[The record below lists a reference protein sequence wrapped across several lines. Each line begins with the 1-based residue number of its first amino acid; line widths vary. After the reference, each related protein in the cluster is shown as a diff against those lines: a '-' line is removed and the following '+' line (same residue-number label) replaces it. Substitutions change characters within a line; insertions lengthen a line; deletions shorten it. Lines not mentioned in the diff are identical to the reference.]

1 MRGQRVE
8 IKGINRQIGSPDN
21 DTGFCS
27 ELVNLSPQ
35 LGLKV
40 AGQKEVVSANIPYTR
55 IRMHRINTTTNYIG
69 IKDDATGVGI
79 YHFNH
84 ETGNYIQEI
93 DSFPAGTDV
102 EYTLLNNQLVIS
114 DRTNIK
120 LYVWQFKGTRYEKMS
135 RGLNV
140 RIGSVAEKNYKG
152 DQYVYETRENIPSR
166 NKEELYAS
174 LQAEINKF
182 KIDNKNYCEGLFL
195 YAFSLTLYDG
205 TETGMYDLTVVS
217 TDRKAS
223 TDEDNA
229 FIDIKYASNQGG
241 SLSLNADIFY
251 WWFYQNV
258 KLKVGENKTLRDD
271 YKDLISKINLYVSVP
286 VSRMPI
292 TDEAIEY
299 NVDWS
304 KTDAYSK
311 FIDTPFSFV
320 PFDIK
325 ESGIEKVLL
334 YRQKSWTLDEFC
346 RGFEYNFEFGGDKQT
361 TGATMEVSASDTER
375 AGKMYAY
382 NNKVHFYDS
391 KVRINS
397 LLPEMFNKASN
408 SYMYADIYVY
418 LRTTEKDN
426 ILKYENI
433 KIGTK
438 PGDVL
443 LFPKI
448 NLPDMVVF
456 PDSRAYKML
465 IVVTDGVSI
474 EGYEGRGITIDLSPS
489 PAYNYSYF
497 FGGDAYEGNT
507 TVISQ
512 IPTNLSDTYTETNA
526 INVSANGNPMVFP
539 VSYSYRIDGNITS
552 ITTATES
559 ISQSQVG
566 QYPLQVFTDNGV
578 YALEQGN
585 GAVLYSNIVPIN
597 GDIINNRSVI
607 YTRNGIAYIANG
619 AVYLLNGRHSTKLTE
634 LLEGDLDTYIQ
645 NNESF
650 IKCCANS
657 LYNVTDYLSQVTFRE
672 FTENATLSWCANTNE
687 LIVSNTNYKYSYVYN
702 FTYNSWYKVGGTY
715 EAIEDNFVLT
725 PVTVND
731 KGAVPATGKI
741 KLAAIHAEKER
752 IVNTFCVAP
761 FNTAESCSAGHTVA
775 LVIDNT
781 QVASATFSQTTFMP
795 MIMSVLCEDVSY
807 LEDYDGKLYSLMDL
821 NGKTVMVY
829 NVTTGADLSLSM
841 FEAFSEGVTIPDK
854 AINATISVT
863 VNGKTYTDVF
873 TDSDSVITTL
883 STIAS
888 KINASDTNV
897 YASHHRDTITLTAKN
912 AGLSGNNISI
922 SASTSDP
929 DYIYIKA
936 STMTGGSDINLQP
949 SSYRQILDWSKDDMS
964 KETTVH
970 LHTRPLFLGD
980 KNTYKTVRSALL
992 NCMTNLIGN
1001 QNLSMY
1007 IYASDNLIDWK
1018 CVCAAQRQNC
1028 NISQLTTNRSAKAYK
1043 YFVFMIGG
1051 LVNHKT
1057 QLSDI
1062 ILTIEDVTNKKPR

>member
-27 ELVNLSPQ
+27 ELINLSPQ

-79 YHFNH
+79 YHFNP
-84 ETGNYIQEI
+84 ESGNYIQEI
-93 DSFPAGTDV
+93 DTFPAGTDI

-120 LYVWQFKGTRYEKMS
+120 EYVWEFKNGQYLKSFEGLNFDVSSHFTPAFTSSRHVKDLYATSKEAYITAMQSYVNQFKVE
-135 RGLNV
+135 
-140 RIGSVAEKNYKG
+140 
-152 DQYVYETRENIPSR
+152 
-166 NKEELYAS
+166 NKEYA
-174 LQAEINKF
+174 
-182 KIDNKNYCEGLFL
+182 EGAFL
-195 YAFSLTLYDG
+195 YAFTITLKDG
-205 TETGMYDLTVVS
+205 VETGMYNLTAVNTQWTESPSGLGSFIELDAYIVKPYAEGKPIKTTFKFNNFFQKTTLNIS
-217 TDRKAS
+217 P
-223 TDEDNA
+223 NA
-229 FIDIKYASNQGG
+229 
-241 SLSLNADIFY
+241 NALE
-251 WWFYQNV
+251 
-258 KLKVGENKTLRDD
+258 K
-271 YKDLISKINLYVSVP
+271 YKDQISKVNLYVSRP
-286 VSRMPI
+286 VSKFNFVS
-292 TDEAIEY
+292 DEI
-299 NVDWS
+299 S
-304 KTDAYSK
+304 
-311 FIDTPFSFV
+311 FTPKGV
-320 PFDIK
+320 NFDVEKPETYYTTFEPTMIK
-325 ESGIEKVLL
+325 DSGVEKELL
-334 YRQKSWTLDEFC
+334 YRQKSWSLEEFC
-346 RGFEYNFEFGGDKQT
+346 SGLEYTLEFGGDIQT
-361 TGATMEVSASDTER
+361 TGATMEVSASSIER

-397 LLPEMFNKASN
+397 KLGQLCNPEEENTANFTV
-408 SYMYADIYVY
+408 YVY
-418 LRTTEKDN
+418 LNTGNKDN
-426 ILKYENI
+426 ILKFENI
-433 KIGTK
+433 KVKTIS
-438 PGDVL
+438 DSA
-443 LFPKI
+443 FPNKRVI
-448 NLPDMVVF
+448 SLPDMVVF
-456 PDSRAYKML
+456 PDSRAYKMAFTTDDAS
-465 IVVTDGVSI
+465 VVGFVSTALV
-474 EGYEGRGITIDLSPS
+474 YSMTPS

-497 FGGDAYEGNT
+497 FSDSKTSTVSDYEVLNA
-507 TVISQ
+507 V
-512 IPTNLSDTYTETNA
+512 LSDTYEETNA

-672 FTENATLSWCANTNE
+672 FAENATLSWCANTNE
-687 LIVSNTNYKYSYVYN
+687 LIVSNTDYKYSYVYN

-715 EAIEDNFVLT
+715 EAIEDNFVLS
-725 PVTVND
+725 PVTIND

-741 KLAAIHAEKER
+741 KLSAIHSEKAKT
-752 IVNTFCVAP
+752 ISSLCSASFPTSP
-761 FNTAESCSAGHTVA
+761 SCSAGHTIA

-781 QVASATFSQTTFMP
+781 QVASASFSQTTFMP
-795 MIMSVLCEDVSY
+795 MIMSVLCEDISY
-807 LEDYDGKLYSLMDL
+807 LEDYDGTLYSMIDL
-821 NGKTVMVY
+821 SGKTMRVH
-829 NVTTGADLSLSM
+829 NVTTGNDLASSTFASASTSFDM
-841 FEAFSEGVTIPDK
+841 PDK
-854 AINATISVT
+854 AVNATISVT
-863 VNGKTYTDVF
+863 INGNTYTD
-873 TDSDSVITTL
+873 TYSDSDSVITTL
-883 STIAS
+883 SAITAQ
-888 KINASDTNV
+888 INVSDTNV
-897 YASHHRDTITLTAKN
+897 YASHHRDTITLTAKT
-912 AGLSGNNISI
+912 AGIVGNSINI
-922 SASTSDP
+922 SASTSDT

-964 KETTVH
+964 KETIVH
-970 LHTRPLFLGD
+970 LHTRPMFLGD

-992 NCMTNLIGN
+992 NCMANLIGN
-1001 QNLSMY
+1001 QNISMY

>member
-79 YHFNH
+79 YHFNP
-84 ETGNYIQEI
+84 ESGNYIQEI
-93 DSFPAGTDV
+93 DLFPAGTDI

-120 LYVWQFKGTRYEKMS
+120 EYVWEFKNGQYIKSFDGLNFDVSSHFTPAFTNSRHVKDLYATSKEAYISAMQAYVNQFKVE
-135 RGLNV
+135 
-140 RIGSVAEKNYKG
+140 
-152 DQYVYETRENIPSR
+152 
-166 NKEELYAS
+166 NKEYA
-174 LQAEINKF
+174 
-182 KIDNKNYCEGLFL
+182 EGAFL
-195 YAFSLTLYDG
+195 YAFTITLKDG
-205 TETGMYDLTVVS
+205 VETGMYNLTAVNTQWTESPSNRGSFIELEAYIVKPYAEGKPIK
-217 TDRKAS
+217 TTFKF
-223 TDEDNA
+223 DN
-229 FIDIKYASNQGG
+229 FFQKTT
-241 SLSLNADIFY
+241 LNISPNA
-251 WWFYQNV
+251 NALE
-258 KLKVGENKTLRDD
+258 K
-271 YKDLISKINLYVSVP
+271 YKDQISKVNLYVSRP
-286 VSRMPI
+286 VSKFRFDSDIEFQQDGAWSADSAVKFNTVFDPI
-292 TDEAIEY
+292 MINTSGVE
-299 NVDWS
+299 
-304 KTDAYSK
+304 
-311 FIDTPFSFV
+311 
-320 PFDIK
+320 K
-325 ESGIEKVLL
+325 ELL
-334 YRQKSWTLDEFC
+334 YMQKSWSLEEFC
-346 RGFEYNFEFGGDKQT
+346 SGLEYTLEFGGDIQT
-361 TGATMEVSASDTER
+361 TGATMEVSASSIER

-397 LLPEMFNKASN
+397 KLGELCSLNEENTANFTV
-408 SYMYADIYVY
+408 YVY
-418 LRTTEKDN
+418 LNTGNKDN
-426 ILKYENI
+426 ILKFENI
-433 KIGTK
+433 KVKTIS
-438 PGDVL
+438 DSV
-443 LFPKI
+443 FPNKRVI
-448 NLPDMVVF
+448 SLPDMVVF
-456 PDSRAYKML
+456 PDSRAYKMAFT
-465 IVVTDGVSI
+465 TDDASVIGFTSTALVYSM
-474 EGYEGRGITIDLSPS
+474 TPS

-497 FGGDAYEGNT
+497 FSDSKTSTVSDYEVLNA
-507 TVISQ
+507 V
-512 IPTNLSDTYTETNA
+512 LSDTYEETNA

-672 FTENATLSWCANTNE
+672 FAENATLSWCANTNE

-725 PVTVND
+725 PVTIND

-829 NVTTGADLSLSM
+829 NVTTGTDLSLSM
-841 FEAFSEGVTIPDK
+841 FEASSEGVTIPDK

-992 NCMTNLIGN
+992 NCMTNLIGT